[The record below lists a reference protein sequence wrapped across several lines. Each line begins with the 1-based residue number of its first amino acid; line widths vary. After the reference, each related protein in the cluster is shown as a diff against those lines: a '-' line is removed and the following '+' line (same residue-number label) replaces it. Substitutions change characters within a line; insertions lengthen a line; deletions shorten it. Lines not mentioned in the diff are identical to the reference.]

1 MFNLQDA
8 FGQINLLQ
16 GRGSQSNWLV
26 LWASKLFCNLQEE
39 KKKSIIVK
47 PDKIEQ
53 NNREHNIN

>member
-1 MFNLQDA
+1 MFNLQDV

-39 KKKSIIVK
+39 KKN
-47 PDKIEQ
+47 Q
-53 NNREHNIN
+53 L